1 MKSHSL
7 PLTVENF
14 LLTFKE
20 YFTVWLNQI
29 LYYNHVYEQLTFDQ
43 FKSFDLIIYK
53 NRNPQLQGY
62 IEQLIVNVIN
72 QLIINQKQ
80 SQSKQ
85 RQKQK
90 KQQETFNGL
99 YGINCLVYHSTNN
112 TVVRQYT
119 INFYEFI
126 INLNETINELKLHD
140 KDEDNSAIINIE
152 SLNWDEIYTQYSTI
166 LFHHIQQLKIH
177 EKSLIEERQQDL
189 EVDDLF
195 FKITVDVDQSLYIN
209 NYGNWVRLKRDGNR
223 DNDSRDNETQCIF
236 EPIGDVNLELLNFNC
251 YNKVFT

>member
-85 RQKQK
+85 RQNKRNNK
-90 KQQETFNGL
+90 K
-99 YGINCLVYHSTNN
+99 HSMDCM
-112 TVVRQYT
+112 VLIVW
-119 INFYEFI
+119 FI
-126 INLNETINELKLHD
+126 IQRTI
-140 KDEDNSAIINIE
+140 
-152 SLNWDEIYTQYSTI
+152 Q
-166 LFHHIQQLKIH
+166 
-177 EKSLIEERQQDL
+177 
-189 EVDDLF
+189 
-195 FKITVDVDQSLYIN
+195 
-209 NYGNWVRLKRDGNR
+209 
-223 DNDSRDNETQCIF
+223 
-236 EPIGDVNLELLNFNC
+236 
-251 YNKVFT
+251 

>member
-80 SQSKQ
+80 SQS
-85 RQKQK
+85 
-90 KQQETFNGL
+90 N
-99 YGINCLVYHSTNN
+99 YN
-112 TVVRQYT
+112 TIQIILQYL
-119 INFYEFI
+119 ILI
-126 INLNETINELKLHD
+126 HK
-140 KDEDNSAIINIE
+140 
-152 SLNWDEIYTQYSTI
+152 IYTH
-166 LFHHIQQLKIH
+166 F
-177 EKSLIEERQQDL
+177 
-189 EVDDLF
+189 
-195 FKITVDVDQSLYIN
+195 N
-209 NYGNWVRLKRDGNR
+209 N
-223 DNDSRDNETQCIF
+223 
-236 EPIGDVNLELLNFNC
+236 
-251 YNKVFT
+251 

>member
-72 QLIINQKQ
+72 QLIINQNSH
-80 SQSKQ
+80 SQSKG
-85 RQKQK
+85 KTK
-90 KQQETFNGL
+90 ET
-99 YGINCLVYHSTNN
+99 T
-112 TVVRQYT
+112 R
-119 INFYEFI
+119 
-126 INLNETINELKLHD
+126 
-140 KDEDNSAIINIE
+140 NIQ
-152 SLNWDEIYTQYSTI
+152 WIVWY
-166 LFHHIQQLKIH
+166 
-177 EKSLIEERQQDL
+177 
-189 EVDDLF
+189 
-195 FKITVDVDQSLYIN
+195 
-209 NYGNWVRLKRDGNR
+209 
-223 DNDSRDNETQCIF
+223 
-236 EPIGDVNLELLNFNC
+236 
-251 YNKVFT
+251 